1 MSWVRLLVKK
11 ARVKRILLPATTPKY
26 LSHTGNRLRL
36 RSLCRVGVQ
45 EISRFAWED
54 HLLTYN
60 ARAAAYP
67 SQAEFFFKFTLVVK
81 TIKFTSTLTFMH
93 KNTGMFMPVWSTSLC
108 MLNYIY
114 FLPLFHM
121 GKNHGT
127 MCEIPLVLYL
137 LTYKQRLWKLVPF
150 DFQDN
155 LMHGLTKKSWY
166 FTL

>member
-1 MSWVRLLVKK
+1 
-11 ARVKRILLPATTPKY
+11 
-26 LSHTGNRLRL
+26 
-36 RSLCRVGVQ
+36 
-45 EISRFAWED
+45 
-54 HLLTYN
+54 
-60 ARAAAYP
+60 
-67 SQAEFFFKFTLVVK
+67 
-81 TIKFTSTLTFMH
+81 MH

-155 LMHGLTKKSWY
+155 LMHGLTKKICGSNIVATVPTY
-166 FTL
+166 YAVLFFVLSMRSNKTLHTQLLQYQRYSTCFFTNSDATVSVQPFRCNRTGCLLS

>member
-1 MSWVRLLVKK
+1 MSL
-11 ARVKRILLPATTPKY
+11 ADRVFL
-26 LSHTGNRLRL
+26 
-36 RSLCRVGVQ
+36 
-45 EISRFAWED
+45 
-54 HLLTYN
+54 
-60 ARAAAYP
+60 
-67 SQAEFFFKFTLVVK
+67 KFTLVVK

-121 GKNHGT
+121 GKIHGT

-150 DFQDN
+150 DFQDS
-155 LMHGLTKKSWY
+155 LMHGLTKKIMV
-166 FTL
+166 FHTVACTLSINAEA